1 MRPPDFIVSE
11 EDAPPNIEMIAQ
23 VRDAARR
30 TRDLLLTLSDLDS
43 QINEKKKELT
53 ALKTQTLPD
62 LLNAAKLT
70 ALTLEPEGNTPA
82 YEVELKP
89 WYSAAIDKDN
99 PAPAHNWLEEHGYGD
114 IIKHTFT
121 ISFSRD
127 EHEKVRE
134 FRELLNKL
142 GWLRNYEEKRSVHP
156 STLQAFVKEQI
167 EEYGTALPR
176 DLLHLE
182 VGQMA
187 KIGELKVQRKRGR
200 S

>member
-1 MRPPDFIVSE
+1 MHQPDFIVDDD
-11 EDAPPNIEMIAQ
+11 DAPPNIEMIAR

-30 TRDLLLTLSDLDS
+30 TRDLLLTLSDLDT
-43 QINEKKKELT
+43 QIDEKKKELT

-89 WYSAAIDKDN
+89 WYNAAIDKDN
-99 PAPAHNWLEEHGYGD
+99 PAPALNWLEEHGYGD
-114 IIKHTFT
+114 IIKHIFT
-121 ISFSRD
+121 ISFGRD
-127 EHEKVRE
+127 EHVRAE
-134 FRELLNKL
+134 AFRD
-142 GWLRNYEEKRSVHP
+142 WLKTHNFDYEERRSVHP
-156 STLQAFVKEQI
+156 STLQAFVKEQL
-167 EEYGTALPR
+167 EEYGTTLPR

-182 VGQMA
+182 VGQTV

-200 S
+200 

>member
-11 EDAPPNIEMIAQ
+11 DDDPPNMEMIAQ
-23 VRDAARR
+23 VRDAARK

-43 QINEKKKELT
+43 QISEKKKELT

-114 IIKHTFT
+114 IVKHTFT

-127 EHEKVRE
+127 EDVRAQA
-134 FRELLNKL
+134 FRDLL
-142 GWLRNYEEKRSVHP
+142 REHRYQYEEKRSVHP